1 MAFAIGNVR
10 MEVQDKTRVVTVPNH
25 PVAKLMYYLDC
36 VCDALQID
44 RSVSEDIEELRNY
57 QNYQYLSEQ
66 QRTELMVLCT
76 MLSPDVLLDK
86 VFFQNDEMCGEL
98 GNKFYEI
105 GMISNKILVSS
116 SIVIGGQTRNIKC
129 IMAFQMSWLRN
140 NYVEPMQTMARQ
152 LEEAEE
158 NQRKRESQARKRN
171 KSSCV
176 IL

>member
-44 RSVSEDIEELRNY
+44 RSDSEDIEELRNY

-86 VFFQNDEMCGEL
+86 VFFSE
-98 GNKFYEI
+98 
-105 GMISNKILVSS
+105 
-116 SIVIGGQTRNIKC
+116 
-129 IMAFQMSWLRN
+129 
-140 NYVEPMQTMARQ
+140 
-152 LEEAEE
+152 
-158 NQRKRESQARKRN
+158 
-171 KSSCV
+171 
-176 IL
+176 

>member
-44 RSVSEDIEELRNY
+44 RPDSEDIEELRNY

-140 NYVEPMQTMARQ
+140 NYVEPMQTMTRQ